1 MRNRLIGMMLA
12 ICVCVGTVPFYTLCN
27 SVAAADIL
35 ENREDSD
42 SVLLSAERL
51 STVEETEFS
60 AQERYPRAENGHFLV
75 VENYVDKID
84 TVPDEKLFGVWDGE
98 KWSVQPILRYEDF
111 PNLAEVAEAAMEG
124 DYISAKTELLN
135 YYRVL
140 TKERLNWQDETEMSS
155 VDRLTTQLLQYNLFF
170 SSTGVSLIDE
180 FTLLPQEQEI
190 AIDLFHNRSDVL
202 DLLRTA
208 PVIEIVAARRDGSG
222 ASLVRRGSQAPRLE
236 LIINGEQRVIYAEES
251 GTIRAG
257 NCKEQSFPDEERLYI
272 RESETGIKSVTT
284 EDRAIESYHTP
295 LPIDENTSRTMIKFD
310 LSGIPAGQNV
320 TSAVLKMTGA
330 TDADSARPYV
340 CFVSNS
346 SIWSEDDLCWN
357 IKEHYITVAD
367 GEPYGRYFL
376 PWTENFSRS
385 YRDNVQRF
393 ASLLPYGCRTYL
405 RTGDEQYAYLVLT
418 QMCGFFDQLGNV
430 EVMTYTGTNVNSYE
444 SSRYG
449 RNSLDVGSRPQRLVE
464 YFWTFIDS
472 EYMTPEIWTSFIKYL
487 WRSGDCLYKDSN
499 YHPTN
504 NWGAIET
511 LGLYIISMYADEL
524 RDAVQWMDKVKE
536 RMYVADQVGEDMA
549 SIEVPLSYAANT
561 TLTSL
566 YQYQKFAERIGKDF
580 TFPPEV
586 EKQITDL
593 FKYLMYAS
601 GPGFVCLQMGDDSAH
616 DYYVL
621 VDPDNFA
628 EKFPEPEIIWGA
640 SGQKEGTAPK
650 FTSHRYLS
658 NRNYIMR
665 TGWEKNDL
673 FLETNI
679 NGGFRNHSHSD
690 DLGIIAFAYGEYLLA
705 DCGFD
710 NLNYGTESNTW
721 LSSTR
726 AHNTVEINRTTQEK
740 DNTRGIENEWVT
752 NDAYDYFSGTTTRN
766 ADTKHTRNI
775 LFVRDGYW
783 IVSDYLQPNNRR
795 ENQYVQIWHTQP
807 NAGLALDETSGIA
820 RTNFDA
826 ANIQVVPVNAAS
838 YDRKEIVSGFY
849 SESRGKLTNADYV
862 EYEQNAAGNVRFST
876 VLVPESTGVRKD
888 IATEEIPLADVQDAG
903 AAAMRILVAEED
915 GNKDA
920 TYYTVNDYA
929 QVAERVVGDYKTNG
943 TMMYVEQKNQMFSKI
958 YAQNAVQNS
967 QGLCVLRENGTP
979 LLSVDG
985 AIPQI
990 SVEYHGGQ
998 IEISTGY
1005 TADQVSDTVS
1015 REQRDLST
1023 LKVYAPQYTGKVLVN
1038 GEEQKFY
1045 KKDGYLYLGQGKTDE
1060 QKPPASSGG
1069 EFDGGGA
1076 HGSQAVGGNVS
1087 VSPETPTLL
1096 PQTSKTQK
1104 ELLKESVHGH
1114 WAEKELTALI
1124 DRGVIEGSDDG
1135 LNLSDSVTR
1144 AEFTAMAVRAMEI
1157 EVKPYHQSFYDV
1169 EPDDWYADIVT
1180 TAVETGWIHGYD
1192 DGSFK
1197 PDSAITREEL
1207 AVIAAAI
1214 TGGETFAKQPNFADW
1229 EEIAQWSAPSVAV
1242 AAEQGLITGFPD
1254 GTFRPSETALRE
1266 QTMII
1271 IYRIMEY
1278 MRGE

>member
-1 MRNRLIGMMLA
+1 MRRSFISIMLA
-12 ICVCVGTVPFYTLCN
+12 ICICAGTVPFGNLYH
-27 SVAAADIL
+27 AAAANDVS
-35 ENREDSD
+35 ENSADND
-42 SVLLSAERL
+42 SVLLLEN
-51 STVEETEFS
+51 VEDSEFF
-60 AQERYPRAENGHFLV
+60 AQERYPRAEDGHFLV

-84 TVPDEKLFGVWDGE
+84 TVSDEKLFGVWDGAR
-98 KWSVQPILRYEDF
+98 WTVQPILRYEDF
-111 PNLAEVAEAAMEG
+111 PNLAEVAAAAMEG
-124 DYISAKTELLN
+124 DYIGAKAELLE
-135 YYRVL
+135 YYRIL
-140 TKERLNWQDETEMSS
+140 TKERLNWQEETAMSS
-155 VDRLTTQLLQYNLFF
+155 VDRLTTELLQHNIFY
-170 SSTGVSLIDE
+170 SGTGVSLIDE
-180 FTLLPQEQEI
+180 FTLSPQEQEI
-190 AIDLFHNRSDVL
+190 SIDLFRNRDDVL
-202 DLLRTA
+202 DLLRTVPA
-208 PVIEIVAARRDGSG
+208 IEIVAARRDGTG
-222 ASLVRRGSQAPRLE
+222 ASLVRWGSQAPRLE
-236 LIINGEQRVIYAEES
+236 LMINGEQKVLYAEAS

-257 NCKEQSFPDEERLYI
+257 NYKEQSFPDEERLYI
-272 RESETGIKSVTT
+272 RESETGIKTVTT

-295 LPIDENTSRTMIKFD
+295 LPIDENTSRAMIKFD

-320 TSAVLKMTGA
+320 TSAVLKITGT
-330 TDADSARPYV
+330 TDAETERPYV

-346 SIWSEDDLCWN
+346 SIWTEDDLCWN
-357 IKEHYITVAD
+357 TKEHYVTVAD

-405 RTGDEQYAYLVLT
+405 GTGDEQYAYLVLT

-444 SSRYG
+444 SSKYG
-449 RNSLDVGSRPQRLVE
+449 RNSLDVGSRPQRMVE

-524 RDAVQWMDKVKE
+524 RDTVQWMDKVKE

-566 YQYQKFAERIGKDF
+566 YQYQEFAERIGKDF
-580 TFPPEV
+580 AFPPEV

-640 SGQKEGTAPK
+640 SGRTEGTAPR
-650 FTSHRYLS
+650 FTSHRYPS

-679 NGGFRNHSHSD
+679 NGGFKNHSHSD

-740 DNTRGIENEWVT
+740 DNTRGTENEWVT

-766 ADTKHTRNI
+766 ADAKHTRSI

-783 IVSDYLQPNNRR
+783 IVSDYLQPNNTR
-795 ENQYVQIWHTQP
+795 ENQYVQIWHAQP
-807 NAGLALDETSGIA
+807 DAGLTMDEDSGIA
-820 RTNFDA
+820 RTNFDT
-826 ANIQVVPVNAAS
+826 ANIQVVPVNAKS
-838 YDRKEIVSGFY
+838 YDRSEIVSGFY

-876 VLVPESTGVRKD
+876 VLVPESAGVRKE
-888 IATEEIPLADVQDAG
+888 IATEEIPLADVKNAG
-903 AAAMRILVAEED
+903 AAAMRILISEED
-915 GNKDA
+915 GNTEA
-920 TYYTVNDYA
+920 AYYTVNDYT
-929 QVAERVVGDYKTNG
+929 QTAERVVGDYKTNG
-943 TMMYVEQKNQMFSKI
+943 TMMYVEQKNRTLSKM
-958 YAQNAVQNS
+958 YAQSASSNS
-967 QGLCVLRENGTP
+967 QGLYVSREDGTP

-990 SVEYHGGQ
+990 SVEYHGGR

-1005 TADQVSDTVS
+1005 DADQVSNTVS

-1023 LKVYAPQYTGKVLVN
+1023 LKIYAPQYTGKVLVN
-1038 GEEQKFY
+1038 GEEQEFY
-1045 KKDGYLYLGQGKTDE
+1045 KQDGYLYLGQGKTDE
-1060 QKPPASSGG
+1060 QKPTISGG
-1069 EFDGGGA
+1069 GGSSGGGA
-1076 HGSQAVGGNVS
+1076 HGSQAVGANVS
-1087 VSPETPTLL
+1087 AVPNSPELL
-1096 PQTSKTQK
+1096 PQTPKTQK
-1104 ELLKESVHGH
+1104 ELLKESVEGH
-1114 WAEKELTALI
+1114 WAARELTALI
-1124 DRGVIEGSDDG
+1124 DSGVIEGSENG

-1144 AEFTAMAVRAMEI
+1144 AEFTAMAVRARGTT
-1157 EVKPYHQSFYDV
+1157 VKPYHQLFCDV
-1169 EPDDWYADIVT
+1169 ASDDWYAEVVA
-1180 TAVETGWIHGYD
+1180 TAVEEGWIHGYED
-1192 DGSFK
+1192 ESFR
-1197 PDSAITREEL
+1197 PDSAITREEM

-1214 TGGETFAKQPNFADW
+1214 TGGETLVKQSDFTDW
-1229 EEIAQWSAPSVAV
+1229 EEIAQWSAASVAT
-1242 AAEQGLITGFPD
+1242 AAERKLITGFPD
-1254 GTFRPSETALRE
+1254 GSFRPNETALRE
-1266 QTMII
+1266 QAMVI

-1278 MRGE
+1278 MRGA